1 MKVVLRFYQ
10 PDALDADHFRRLGPL
25 ASAHVHLGVI
35 DAERLE
41 SPDRRH
47 GSGCEEVADGCRDLR
62 GVRFQR
68 EVSGIEEPHDRIR
81 NIVFERLGARVLA
94 LYLLSHRVT
103 GDGHDRLKTFEGIY
117 D

>member
-1 MKVVLRFYQ
+1 
-10 PDALDADHFRRLGPL
+10 
-25 ASAHVHLGVI
+25 
-35 DAERLE
+35 
-41 SPDRRH
+41 
-47 GSGCEEVADGCRDLR
+47 
-62 GVRFQR
+62 VRFQR